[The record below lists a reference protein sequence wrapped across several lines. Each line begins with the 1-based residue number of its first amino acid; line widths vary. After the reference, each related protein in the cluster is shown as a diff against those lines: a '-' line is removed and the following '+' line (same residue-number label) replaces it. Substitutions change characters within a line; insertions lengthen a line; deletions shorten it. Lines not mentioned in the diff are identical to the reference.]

1 MHATAITSVFND
13 GIIAEQFENYRRDPS
28 SVDET
33 WRQYFRIAESLF
45 ASGDAGAAHRA
56 PAASADLDTL
66 TKVANAANL
75 LQAIRDYG
83 HYAVQLDP
91 LGAPPTGAE
100 ELSEAFHGLTEADL
114 ASIPGAAL
122 GDPRFATALDN
133 IRRKR

>member
-45 ASGDAGAAHRA
+45 GSSEGASSLRA
-56 PAASADLDTL
+56 PVAGTPAPSTDIETL
-66 TKVANAANL
+66 TKVAAAATL

-91 LGAPPTGAE
+91 LGAPPSGAD
-100 ELSEAFHGLTEADL
+100 ELS
-114 ASIPGAAL
+114 
-122 GDPRFATALDN
+122 
-133 IRRKR
+133 